1 MKSGPSWKITGIG
14 DRLHKK
20 ALYRF
25 ADLPSN
31 FNHEVKEES
40 LSCVIVT
47 VTTSNTSDS
56 PQNISKCFRIN
67 YLI

>member
-1 MKSGPSWKITGIG
+1 MVTIGIG

-25 ADLPSN
+25 ANLPPN
-31 FNHEVKEES
+31 FNQILGYVKEAS
-40 LSCVIVT
+40 LSCGMVVI
-47 VTTSNTSDS
+47 TTSSTLDS
-56 PQNISKCFRIN
+56 PLKISKCFRIN